1 MIYLDSSALLKL
13 VVAEK
18 ESAALGAWLVDQA
31 EVPVASSELAKVE
44 VLRACRRVAP
54 NAVDLARDLLSGLDL
69 VPLSS
74 SVIDVAAELKGDALR
89 SLDALHLASALAVR
103 TALTAFVAYDLRLQ
117 AGAAVAGLPT
127 IAPGASCPVQIFE
140 DQC

>member
-13 VVAEK
+13 VVAER
-18 ESAALGAWLVDQA
+18 ETAALAQWLA
-31 EVPVASSELAKVE
+31 ERADVPVASSELAKVE

-54 NAVDLARDLLSGLDL
+54 NAVNLARDLLSGLDF

-74 SVIDVAAELKGDALR
+74 SVIDVAAELEGDALR

-103 TALTAFVAYDLRLQ
+103 AALTAFIAYDLRLQ
-117 AGAAVAGLPT
+117 AGAASAGLTT
-127 IAPGASCPVQIFE
+127 IAPGASA
-140 DQC
+140 

>member
-13 VVAEK
+13 VVAER
-18 ESAALGAWLVDQA
+18 ESAALAAWLVEQA
-31 EVPVASSELAKVE
+31 DIPVASSELAKVE

-54 NAVDLARDLLSGLDL
+54 NAVELARDLLSGLDF

-74 SVIDVAAELKGDALR
+74 SVIDVAAELEGDALR

-103 TALTAFVAYDLRLQ
+103 TAMTAFVAYDLRLQ
-117 AGAAVAGLPT
+117 AGASAAGLPT
-127 IAPGASCPVQIFE
+127 IAPGASA
-140 DQC
+140 

>member
-13 VVAEK
+13 VVAES
-18 ESAALGAWLVDQA
+18 ESSALGAWLVEQA
-31 EVPVASSELAKVE
+31 DVPVASSELAKVE

-54 NAVDLARDLLSGLDL
+54 DALDL
-69 VPLSS
+69 VRSLLAGLDFVPMSS
-74 SVIDVAAELKGDALR
+74 SVIDVAAELEGDSLR
-89 SLDALHLASALAVR
+89 SLDAIHLASALAVR

-127 IAPGASCPVQIFE
+127 MAPGAPA
-140 DQC
+140 